1 MWMDFMKAAIAGKP
15 TEAFPEGNAPKK
27 ELEVP
32 LTPPAGSPVVKAIP
46 KAPVE
51 TDPDA
56 IEPDENAAPSTPP
69 GIPAGDGTAG
79 PAPQ

>member
-1 MWMDFMKAAIAGKP
+1 MKAAIAGKP

-32 LTPPAGSPVVKAIP
+32 LTPAVGSPVVKQIP
-46 KAPVE
+46 KSPVE

-56 IEPDENAAPSTPP
+56 IEPDENAAPK
-69 GIPAGDGTAG
+69 GAAGDGTTG
-79 PAPQ
+79 PATQ

>member
-1 MWMDFMKAAIAGKP
+1 
-15 TEAFPEGNAPKK
+15 
-27 ELEVP
+27 VP